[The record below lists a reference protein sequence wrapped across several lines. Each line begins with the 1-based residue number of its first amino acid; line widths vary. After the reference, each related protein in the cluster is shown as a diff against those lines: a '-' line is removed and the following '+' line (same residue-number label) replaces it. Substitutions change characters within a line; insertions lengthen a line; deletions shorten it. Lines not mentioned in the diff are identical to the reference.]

1 MKSMIVTRITVFV
14 LSAVSVF
21 AQQRYDMIVRQD
33 FFSGFAGNKEALA
46 RGMKTT
52 EETLAKDPNHA
63 EAKVWHG
70 AGLLVMASQAFQK
83 GEAQNGMKMWQ
94 QALTEMEQAVRLAPN
109 NVAVVIPRGATLIT
123 ASRQTP
129 PEMGRPILETGV
141 ADFENV
147 LKIQESRFAELG
159 AHPRGELL
167 TGLADGWSRLGNT
180 EKARSYFER
189 IETEL
194 RGTVYE
200 QKAKAWLEN
209 KPEAKAPGFFN
220 CSGCHVK

>member
-109 NVAVVIPRGATLIT
+109 NVRCRDS
-123 ASRQTP
+123 SRRDIDYCVTTNAA
-129 PEMGRPILETGV
+129 R
-141 ADFENV
+141 
-147 LKIQESRFAELG
+147 
-159 AHPRGELL
+159 
-167 TGLADGWSRLGNT
+167 DGKTHSGNG
-180 EKARSYFER
+180 SC
-189 IETEL
+189 
-194 RGTVYE
+194 
-200 QKAKAWLEN
+200 
-209 KPEAKAPGFFN
+209 GF
-220 CSGCHVK
+220 